1 MNHMIHIAAVTQ
13 VRLDTEG
20 RASYRRKR
28 AEGKKPMEAMRCLK
42 RKALRRHLSP
52 SPTSSAPVLRSV
64 ERVREGAAGRLKN
77 PARSTC
83 LAHRYFGSIT
93 SRTRTPDA
101 TRPPSRM
108 RTPARRRLLADRA
121 DVPEPS
127 RWSAPPDERP

>member
-83 LAHRYFGSIT
+83 LCTSTLRINHFPDPHTRRY
-93 SRTRTPDA
+93 PA
-101 TRPPSRM
+101 TKPHANPC
-108 RTPARRRLLADRA
+108 AA
-121 DVPEPS
+121 
-127 RWSAPPDERP
+127 SAPR